1 MEAFLFYS
9 FSIVAVLSALAVVL
23 TPRPTRALLALI
35 LTMASLTVLY
45 VLLGAWFVAM
55 ANLIVYAGAVLVL
68 FLFVI
73 MLQGVGARDLP
84 LRGRFHPLLVSF
96 MVLTVMAFAWIL
108 LTVITFSG
116 ITQLMPVDGSVE
128 NTGRLL
134 FTGYLLPFELT
145 SILLL
150 LGVFAAVALA
160 KKDPEDA

>member
-9 FSIVAVLSALAVVL
+9 FSLTAILSALAVILV
-23 TPRPTRALLALI
+23 PRPTRALLALI
-35 LTMASLTVLY
+35 LTMTSLTGLY

-73 MLQGVGARDLP
+73 MLQGIGARDIP
-84 LRGRFHPLLVSF
+84 LRARFHPLLSAG

-116 ITQLMPVDGSVE
+116 VTDLRPVDGSVE
-128 NTGRLL
+128 NAGRLL
-134 FTGYLLPFELT
+134 FTDFLLPFELT

-160 KKDPEDA
+160 RKEDA